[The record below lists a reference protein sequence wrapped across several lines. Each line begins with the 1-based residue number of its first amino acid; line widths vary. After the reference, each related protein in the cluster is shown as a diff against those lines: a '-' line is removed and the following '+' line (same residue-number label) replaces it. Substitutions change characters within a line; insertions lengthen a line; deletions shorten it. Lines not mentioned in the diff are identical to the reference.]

1 MIRTVLGVDPGG
13 TTGISLLDYRADSG
27 YLLDTILSSEMSD
40 NARLTFARLQLR
52 AKLVDFVAVEKFIVG
67 RRSTRSGSAAAGE
80 KARELV
86 GLVGTLPKPVSR
98 RTAAQVKKWATNKR
112 LEAAGLLA
120 PTAST
125 VNHHDLRDATRHA
138 LMCLVVDLGCPDPL
152 SAAYAPFRPGG

>member
-13 TTGISLLDYRADSG
+13 TTGISLLDYRADRG
-27 YLLDTILSSEMSD
+27 YVLDTGMSVETGID
-40 NARLTFARLQLR
+40 ARRTFEIIKTS
-52 AKLVDFVAVEKFIVG
+52 AKVADFVAVEKFIVG

-86 GLVGTLPKPVSR
+86 GLVGTLPKPVAR

-112 LEAAGLLA
+112 LDAAGLLA

-138 LMCLVVDLGCPDPL
+138 LMCLVMDLGCPDPL